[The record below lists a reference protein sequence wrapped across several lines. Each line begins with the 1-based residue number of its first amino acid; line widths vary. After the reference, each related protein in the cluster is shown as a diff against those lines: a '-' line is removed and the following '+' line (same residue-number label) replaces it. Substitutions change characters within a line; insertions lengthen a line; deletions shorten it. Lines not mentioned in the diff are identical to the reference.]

1 MNRDTI
7 LGIVRH
13 VLTAAGGIA
22 VTKGYL
28 DESALV
34 AGVGAL
40 VALAGVIWSIIDKRP
55 PVA

>member
-1 MNRDTI
+1 MNRETI

-22 VTKGYL
+22 VTKGYI

-40 VALAGVIWSIIDKRP
+40 VALAGVVWSVIDKRP
-55 PVA
+55 VA

>member
-1 MNRDTI
+1 MNRETI

-22 VTKGYL
+22 VTKGYI

-34 AGVGAL
+34 AGVGAFI
-40 VALAGVIWSIIDKRP
+40 ALAGVIWSIIDKRP
-55 PVA
+55 VA

>member
-1 MNRDTI
+1 MNQATI

-13 VLTAAGGIA
+13 ILTALGGIA

-34 AGVGAL
+34 SGVGAL
-40 VALAGVIWSIIDKRP
+40 VALAGVIWSIVDKRP